1 MPKLKTQ
8 CMTLP
13 LNNSQQTALNEHSLY
28 CCSYI
33 VLLRSSTHN
42 IVLPSLSSIASK
54 FDSRVSHS
62 EGDDGKQKENGNA
75 DSGAGFA
82 LVVMEMVDSKTAGVA
97 FSANPINSDR
107 DECVIDSSYGLG
119 ISVVDGSVT
128 ADRYIYDK
136 VMIKLKT
143 KWYNKLLGVKK

>member
-82 LVVMEMVDSKTAGVA
+82 LVVGNKKVEQRLCLVDDVA
-97 FSANPINSDR
+97 RQKEHSLSQEQLKELVKLVEVVEQAYGIPI
-107 DECVIDSSYGLG
+107 E
-119 ISVVDGSVT
+119 
-128 ADRYIYDK
+128 
-136 VMIKLKT
+136 
-143 KWYNKLLGVKK
+143 